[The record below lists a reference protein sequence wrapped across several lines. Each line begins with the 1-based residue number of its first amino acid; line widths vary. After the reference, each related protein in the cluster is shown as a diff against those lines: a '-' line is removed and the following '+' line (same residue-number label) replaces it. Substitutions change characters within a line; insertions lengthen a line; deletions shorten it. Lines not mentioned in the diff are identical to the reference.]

1 MVETRQRTLH
11 SADLLKIIHHR
22 DFISRAL
29 IFETSKP
36 NACDVEAENRS
47 EDFGQQQESLEVDSG
62 AEKEEAGN
70 YAEEFNF

>member
-22 DFISRAL
+22 AL

-36 NACDVEAENRS
+36 NACDVEAEDRL
-47 EDFGQQQESLEVDSG
+47 EDFGQQQESLEVDSS
-62 AEKEEAGN
+62 AENEEAGN